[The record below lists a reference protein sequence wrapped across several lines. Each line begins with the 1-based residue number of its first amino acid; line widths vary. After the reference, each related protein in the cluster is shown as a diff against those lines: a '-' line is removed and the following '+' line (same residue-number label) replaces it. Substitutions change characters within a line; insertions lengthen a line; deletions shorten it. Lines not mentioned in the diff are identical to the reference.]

1 MIVDEELTFLSYNQ
15 TINKEFN
22 VAEILDSDL
31 WNVTELK
38 SGTLYKAIPLFNC
51 DTIVSSNTNDIVL
64 DTNQCIVLNNVEDTV
79 IECISD
85 DTGAI
90 HYYSLQLYA
99 FTPYSTLDVIDEV
112 TVYCIV
118 YDEYLNT
125 LNNVEL
131 NVCIDNEV
139 ISTVVTDNQGIAR
152 FKVTEPCE
160 VSFCY
165 NGTDLSNTITISG
178 GE

>member
-51 DTIVSSNTNDIVL
+51 GEIVSSNTNDIVL

-125 LNNVEL
+125 LNNVEVNIL
-131 NVCIDNEV
+131 IDNEV